1 MMDSRI
7 YKIAEKFLSV
17 IKRKYKGDY
26 TDVPGVLAYWHNI
39 TFLFFSS
46 INHQRLFRYKNENYG
61 EMIAWGL
68 MPEYLYKFYEDN
80 KMIIGNSI
88 DVALEEYSFSDMNL
102 NSMRQAWLNIE
113 LDFTDDEVGLFSDKI
128 SRDNT
133 GAYYTPGE
141 LAFEII
147 KKSFAGRNFAASRDY
162 RIADFSCGGGDFFIA
177 IMEYLEEKY
186 GIKKNVSVKWFYGI
200 DIDPIALQI
209 CMVSLLAYADRK
221 DWQSVISHFIFGNPL
236 VMSSSEYSEKEKNI
250 LFATRRLYST
260 GLGMPKTFF
269 DSTFDVVIGN
279 PPWEKIRFEE
289 RKFFIG
295 ISDKISSVPQKS
307 VRDKEVAKLKVTWP
321 TVFAWRNQV
330 YDEYSMMK
338 AVNYKHCKIKE
349 SVAGEL
355 NTYALFTELAFNML
369 SEDGFLALIVKST
382 LVTAPVNQRLW
393 NRFLEEQ
400 AVRGVF
406 LFENKKKIFSID
418 SRERFIVFIAG
429 KIPTGSFEFATGIVE
444 PGELLKCEPLFLTA
458 DDLRKMNPFTNTIPN
473 VSDNREIKYLKNAHH
488 QFKLFSEE
496 YPNCHFGRLIH
507 LTAHAASISKK
518 QTDNNIPVY
527 EGKFLE
533 QYDSRYATFKGVS
546 ETKKYANKASANR
559 NVTDNDGVKA
569 WPESRFYVDKE
580 LWKKYLRNYSEE
592 YSLCWRSLT
601 SPTNRRTMLAMIIPT
616 IPTCQSIQMLQTPDV
631 EDLVILLALFN
642 SIPFDYFVRI
652 KMPGLDL
659 TQSVIKQI
667 PVPSRS
673 DYDEMLE
680 FGGIECSLKKHI
692 MSYTISILKDED
704 RLAGL
709 VCQLKNSVYEVE
721 GKDML
726 QKQKMIDL
734 LFKKAYHLGDDA
746 YKEILRTF
754 PKY

>member
-1 MMDSRI
+1 MDSRI

-279 PPWEKIRFEE
+279 PPWEKIRFE
-289 RKFFIG
+289 
-295 ISDKISSVPQKS
+295 
-307 VRDKEVAKLKVTWP
+307 
-321 TVFAWRNQV
+321 
-330 YDEYSMMK
+330 
-338 AVNYKHCKIKE
+338 
-349 SVAGEL
+349 
-355 NTYALFTELAFNML
+355 
-369 SEDGFLALIVKST
+369 
-382 LVTAPVNQRLW
+382 
-393 NRFLEEQ
+393 
-400 AVRGVF
+400 
-406 LFENKKKIFSID
+406 
-418 SRERFIVFIAG
+418 
-429 KIPTGSFEFATGIVE
+429 
-444 PGELLKCEPLFLTA
+444 
-458 DDLRKMNPFTNTIPN
+458 
-473 VSDNREIKYLKNAHH
+473 
-488 QFKLFSEE
+488 
-496 YPNCHFGRLIH
+496 
-507 LTAHAASISKK
+507 
-518 QTDNNIPVY
+518 
-527 EGKFLE
+527 
-533 QYDSRYATFKGVS
+533 
-546 ETKKYANKASANR
+546 
-559 NVTDNDGVKA
+559 
-569 WPESRFYVDKE
+569 
-580 LWKKYLRNYSEE
+580 
-592 YSLCWRSLT
+592 
-601 SPTNRRTMLAMIIPT
+601 
-616 IPTCQSIQMLQTPDV
+616 
-631 EDLVILLALFN
+631 
-642 SIPFDYFVRI
+642 
-652 KMPGLDL
+652 
-659 TQSVIKQI
+659 
-667 PVPSRS
+667 
-673 DYDEMLE
+673 
-680 FGGIECSLKKHI
+680 
-692 MSYTISILKDED
+692 
-704 RLAGL
+704 
-709 VCQLKNSVYEVE
+709 
-721 GKDML
+721 
-726 QKQKMIDL
+726 
-734 LFKKAYHLGDDA
+734 
-746 YKEILRTF
+746 
-754 PKY
+754 